1 MPLPGLAAE
10 TGTALA
16 ESLPDTLAIR
26 EPGLNEPLFPGATG
40 ATAGTVRAAIAKAA
54 ERTGVDFDYLLAQ
67 ARIESSLDPSARAST
82 SSAAGLY
89 QFTRDTWLRTLERHG
104 ARHGLAWAEG
114 SIENG
119 RLVDPAL
126 SGQVLALRHDPDLSA
141 LMAGELA
148 RDNREA
154 LIGTLGREPDAAE
167 LYLAHFLGAAGAG
180 EFLAALQSRPETSA
194 AALMPRAAAAN
205 RAIFHEPSGA
215 PRSVAGVMELIRGKV
230 SAAMAG
236 EGGGATGFPVA
247 PRLAQGWS
255 PPPVAAGAGA
265 GTGDA
270 GLPGAAPERRSMA
283 ETLRST
289 FGLASAGGTLP
300 ASVEKAYGRLRS
312 LGL

>member
-1 MPLPGLAAE
+1 MSDPLLPGVVSA
-10 TGTALA
+10 TVG
-16 ESLPDTLAIR
+16 S
-26 EPGLNEPLFPGATG
+26 GASG
-40 ATAGTVRAAIAKAA
+40 GTVRGAIARAA

-67 ARIESSLDPSARAST
+67 ARIESSLDPAARAST

-104 ARHGLAWAEG
+104 AEHGLTWAES

-119 RLVDPAL
+119 RLVDPAQ
-126 SGQVLALRHDPDLSA
+126 SGQVLALRHDPGISA

-148 RDNREA
+148 NDNRAA
-154 LIGTLGREPDAAE
+154 LVGSLGREPDAAE
-167 LYLAHFLGAAGAG
+167 LYLAHFLGASGAG
-180 EFLAALQSRPETSA
+180 QFLSALQSQPEASA

-215 PRSVAGVMELIRGKV
+215 PRSVAAVMELIRGKV

-236 EGGGATGFPVA
+236 EGGDASGLP
-247 PRLAQGWS
+247 LAAGRAGIAQHWS
-255 PPPVAAGAGA
+255 PPPAAAGREQAG
-265 GTGDA
+265 
-270 GLPGAAPERRSMA
+270 PFAAPPARRSMA
-283 ETLRST
+283 ETLRTT
-289 FGLASAGGTLP
+289 FGLASADGALP